1 MDKDYLLLSKLQDM
15 REDDFSRDIVIPLMR
30 KLGFSKVEFNGG
42 VYEKGKDII
51 AYKMNPFGDE
61 DLYVIQVKK
70 FQSRRN
76 FQARRDWQEIIY
88 QLRQCKDK
96 PVATLDGTYKFATHV
111 LFLTPFQVETRLIEE
126 QLEAMSEGPVKIIG
140 ADDLVSLIGKAWPS
154 LYEELLGEDARYQ
167 MPAAD
172 DLFNKELMRALD
184 VDPITDYTDYYSDLN
199 FFLGGI
205 ESKDVISSEAYC
217 LVSSVTLPIDEW
229 PQLQIQLTRIA
240 SLIGFEITVKLE
252 NNIASEFSHLSAL
265 FDSPENNRR
274 RAHCNRLTVQR
285 NDVGSRVEALLR
297 SFLEQL
303 NYSNFDSGRG
313 TRTEKISEKHS
324 EHEAKLVSSIKSL
337 IDAGWVADQTNIER
351 YPEKDDIDA
360 ITADM
365 AKIYGDMKSV
375 QSLRAA
381 ASKYSE
387 KAQELSEALKQ
398 FFSIRDV
405 YIEETRALH
414 KYPELLIEF
423 ESEKTCSALNE
434 RIAWFRRHAIRI
446 NKGKADTLELREFLN
461 RVRSLLSIISAL
473 QNNKVTTR
481 VFALRSRSF
490 NENRF
495 SISAHSIFACGS
507 DVAVY
512 GEAGA
517 GKSTTLHVY
526 ANRLRDLASTKSID
540 DAVVFFPLNRVMVAI
555 EEKKFDISAERKVFG
570 ETLALIKCFLVFKG
584 IEPTE
589 SHVADFLKFIAKKDK
604 VVFMLDGLDEA
615 ARTASWILDAISQI
629 RGTFPN
635 AQVIVS
641 SRDCSELVK
650 EIEFLGITL
659 LPFTKEQLQRFII
672 GWFDDKEHA
681 RLLWEQI
688 KTKELFDV
696 AKNPLLA
703 TIICSLYKNG
713 IPIPENEPD
722 VYRKKVELLCG
733 HYDRFKGIERLQTPQ
748 GYLERACRKI
758 GFRMHIKEQ
767 REASYVKLVEY
778 YYDEGNTGIPLAH
791 AEIAIRELIDPC
803 NILRRN
809 PGSETFGFEHL
820 RIQEFLAAE
829 ELAMNRGLDII
840 PLLTKEWWKGALYL
854 YAFRNDFSQLIED
867 CYHKTG
873 GIRRAEETLRLMIK
887 TQSVKQQNQL
897 RMLLDRYKRQDSV
910 DRYIEGGIYGL
921 DDYGDSDPFIDNYLW
936 RNADDEW
943 EER

>member
-1 MDKDYLLLSKLQDM
+1 MEKKRLLLLKLQAM
-15 REDDFSRDIVIPLMR
+15 REDDFSRDIVIPLML
-30 KLGFSKVEFNGG
+30 KLGFHKVEFNGG

-51 AYKMNPFGDE
+51 AYQANPFGDD
-61 DLYVIQVKK
+61 DLTVIQVKK
-70 FQSRRN
+70 FRSRRN
-76 FQARRDWQEIIY
+76 LQARQAWQEIVY

-96 PVATLDGTYKFATHV
+96 PVATLDGTYKYATHV
-111 LFLTPFQVETRLIEE
+111 LLLTPFQVESRLIEE
-126 QLEAMSEGPVKIIG
+126 QLEVMSAGPAKIID
-140 ADDLVSLIGKAWPS
+140 ADVLVSLIGKAWPS

-184 VDPITDYTDYYSDLN
+184 VDPITDYTEYYSDLN

-205 ESKDVISSEAYC
+205 ESKDVIASEVFCNASSF
-217 LVSSVTLPIDEW
+217 TLPIDEW
-229 PQLQIQLTRIA
+229 PQLKTHLTRTT
-240 SLIGFEITVKLE
+240 SLIGFEITAKPVMS
-252 NNIASEFSHLSAL
+252 IAAEFSHLSAL

-274 RAHCNRLTVQR
+274 RALCSRLTVQR
-285 NDVGSRVEALLR
+285 NEVGSRIDTLLR

-303 NYSNFDSGRG
+303 NYSTFDSGRG
-313 TRTEKISEKHS
+313 TRTEKAREQHS
-324 EHEAKLVSSIKSL
+324 EHEAKLVSSVKSL
-337 IDAGWVADQTNIER
+337 IEIGWVVDQPNAER
-351 YPEKDDIDA
+351 YPEKDRIDA
-360 ITADM
+360 ITAEM
-365 AKIYGDMKSV
+365 AKVYKEMKSV

-381 ASKYSE
+381 ASKYSD
-387 KAQELSEALKQ
+387 KAQELSEALEH

-414 KYPELLIEF
+414 KYPELLIQF
-423 ESEKTCSALNE
+423 EAEKTCAALNE
-434 RIAWFRRHAIRI
+434 RIAWFLRHAVRI

-461 RVRSLLSIISAL
+461 RVRNLLSIISAL
-473 QNNKVTTR
+473 QDNQVTKR
-481 VFALRSRSF
+481 VFALRSKSF

-526 ANRLRDLASTKSID
+526 ANRLRNLANTQSID

-555 EEKKFDISAERKVFG
+555 EEKRFDISAERKAFG

-589 SHVADFLKFIAKKDK
+589 SHVADFRRFLAKKDK

-615 ARTASWILDAISQI
+615 ARTAGWILDSISQI
-629 RGTFPN
+629 RGMFPN

-641 SRDCSELVK
+641 SRDCSEFVK

-659 LPFTKEQLQRFII
+659 LPFTSEQLQRFIF
-672 GWFDDKEHA
+672 GWFDDKERA

-688 KTKELFDV
+688 QTKALFDV

-703 TIICSLYKNG
+703 TIICSLYHNG

-733 HYDRFKGIERLQTPQ
+733 HYDRFKGIDRLQTPQ
-748 GYLERACRKI
+748 GYLERACRKV
-758 GFRMHIKEQ
+758 GFRMHIREQ
-767 REASYVKLVEY
+767 REASYAKLVEY
-778 YYDEGNTGIPLAH
+778 YYDDGNAGISLAH
-791 AEIAIRELIDPC
+791 AEIAVRELIDPC

-873 GIRRAEETLRLMIK
+873 GIARAEETLRLMIK
-887 TQSVKQQNQL
+887 TQSPSQQNQL
-897 RMLLDRYKRQDSV
+897 RTLLDRYKRQDGV
-910 DRYIEGGIYGL
+910 DRYISGGSYDS
-921 DDYGDSDPFIDNYLW
+921 DDYDVSDPLIDRFFW
-936 RNADDEW
+936 RNSDDEW